1 MKIGHRH
8 GEGDR
13 RESYVFSPHKVT
25 TFCCSPV
32 KKIKNNNKIKMKI
45 AWITQTSRFLKYGFI
60 HNYAF
65 ETY

>member
-1 MKIGHRH
+1 MKMGHRH

-13 RESYVFSPHKVT
+13 RKGYAFFLPIKWPC

-32 KKIKNNNKIKMKI
+32 KEEVENGMDHTKFKVLKN
-45 AWITQTSRFLKYGFI
+45 GFI
-60 HNYAF
+60 HNYTF